1 MSLSKKILLILFIF
15 LIGSFFYITNSSYRM
30 AKVEVYYQSLMKK
43 LFDIPTKKEIV
54 EQNNIKSLER
64 GKNSLSDGT
73 IVADGK
79 LLYKMMLYSKIGD
92 ADFESL
98 KEDLK
103 DIVKLDK
110 RKIKKDETQKY
121 TVVNFALTAEQ
132 VSKVNN
138 IVSKYKLYED
148 NEIFY
153 KPIITQLSGYERVY
167 PKDDFLSPF
176 LGYTVKSEM
185 PNNLTKTYGVD
196 GIDGYYNKYL
206 ASNGN
211 ITLNLDYNKQIALQK
226 EVDKLKSDLDKYEV
240 SSIVLNLTSGYVDSI
255 ASSNRVNPNNITL
268 ENSDHLKHLSP
279 SIIKN
284 LFNINLFYEP
294 ILQAMNKSNLK
305 EEDFGLLSKSKLD
318 LKHERPSFKKDNV
331 LKVNFMQLIK
341 AYSIF
346 YNDGIMKDFVIVK
359 EKQISQKQIIDKNLA
374 DEIKNQLENFYKSI
388 ENKKVVLEF
397 EDYKQT
403 ASIKIDY
410 FEENNQRYLKTYF
423 IVDKQ

>member
-1 MSLSKKILLILFIF
+1 MSLSKKILFVLFV
-15 LIGSFFYITNSSYRM
+15 LSIGIFFYITNSSYRI
-30 AKVEVYYQSLMKK
+30 AKVEIYYQSLMKK
-43 LFDIPTKKEIV
+43 LFDISTKKEIV

-64 GKNSLSDGT
+64 GKISLSDGT
-73 IVADGK
+73 VVADGK
-79 LLYKMMLYSKIGD
+79 LLYKMMLYSKISD
-92 ADFESL
+92 TDFESL

-103 DIVKLDK
+103 DIVKFDK
-110 RKIKKDETQKY
+110 SKFKKDENSKY
-121 TVVNFALTAEQ
+121 IVVNFALTAEQ
-132 VSKVNN
+132 VLKVNN

-153 KPIITQLSGYERVY
+153 KPIITQLSGYERFY

-176 LGYTVKSEM
+176 LGYTIKSEM

-196 GIDGYYNKYL
+196 GIDGYYNKHL
-206 ASNGN
+206 ASNVN

-226 EVDKLKSDLDKYEV
+226 EVDKLKRDLDKYEV

-268 ENSDHLKHLSP
+268 ENSDHLKHLNP

-284 LFNINLFYEP
+284 LFNIDLFCEP
-294 ILQAMNKSNLK
+294 ILQAMNKANLK

-318 LKHERPSFKKDNV
+318 LKYERPSFKKDNV
-331 LKVNFMQLIK
+331 LKINFMQLIK
-341 AYSIF
+341 AYSVF

-359 EKQISQKQIIDKNLA
+359 ENQISQKQIIDKNLA
-374 DEIKNQLENFYKSI
+374 NEIKNQLDNFYKSI

-410 FEENNQRYLKTYF
+410 FEENNQKYLKAYF
-423 IVDKQ
+423 FVDKK